1 MEVRNYMR
9 QHEQQQV
16 MFLEIPYVSMEV
28 RNSIRQHGSK
38 KFHTSAWKA
47 ILILFNITKLHI
59 SAWIKLSEFV
69 KKFHMLQRT

>member
-38 KFHTSAWKA
+38 KFHTSAWK
-47 ILILFNITKLHI
+47 
-59 SAWIKLSEFV
+59 
-69 KKFHMLQRT
+69 